1 MNSQKRQYSRLDK
14 APISALDTSCTNRL
28 LTILVVFS
36 TVQTIFLTM
45 AGFGILMAYED
56 HKDDIQQISAIDWGA
71 TATSASEAALALD
84 SRQLIS
90 ILKNAENATVGA
102 NSVLRDHGSQAFE
115 NLHQFSDKAMENKEL
130 FTDVRTSMIAAR
142 EPLREIAMLF
152 DTGARGDLKSSFKL
166 LHIILKHF
174 NDVPFTSMIKLMVE
188 VFELAK
194 KDLNPKNVVEIVE
207 FANKM
212 NKFMSANETKTL
224 KDITTSTDKA
234 LRDTDQILN
243 QIFNIDGRRNNVDRS
258 RKRI

>member
-1 MNSQKRQYSRLDK
+1 M
-14 APISALDTSCTNRL
+14 SALDTSCTNRL

-56 HKDDIQQISAIDWGA
+56 HKDDIQKINAIDWGA

-84 SRQLIS
+84 ARQLVS
-90 ILKNAENATVGA
+90 ILKNAENATLGA
-102 NSVLRDHGSQAFE
+102 NSAIRDHGSQAFE

-130 FTDVRTSMIAAR
+130 FTDVRKSMIAAR

-166 LHIILKHF
+166 LHVILKHF
-174 NDVPFTSMIKLMVE
+174 NDIPFNSMIKLMIE

-194 KDLNPKNVVEIVE
+194 KDLNPKNVQEIVQ

-212 NKFMSANETKTL
+212 NTFMSGNETKTL
-224 KDITTSTDKA
+224 KDITKNTNKALEDTDKV
-234 LRDTDQILN
+234 LN
-243 QIFNIDGRRNNVDRS
+243 QIFNIDGT